1 MATITFSGTLTFL
14 SSSSSSSATSC
25 FSKSRV
31 KSPNCVFIKPS
42 NVSAPNISSLSLS
55 RRRISHHEGVVL
67 CSKSRT
73 FPKVIS
79 SCMGTDTSDS
89 PKEAT
94 IDLKFPRRSLSV
106 QFTCNQCSESTK
118 RLVNRVAFER
128 GTIFVQCAGCL
139 KHHKLVDNLGL
150 IVEYD
155 FRKEEDMDLGSNQ
168 D

>member
-1 MATITFSGTLTFL
+1 MATIITFGGTLTF
-14 SSSSSSSATSC
+14 SSPSSATSC

-31 KSPNCVFIKPS
+31 KSPNCFLIKPS
-42 NVSAPNISSLSLS
+42 NVSAPNIPSLSLS
-55 RRRISHHEGVVL
+55 RRRISHHEGVAL
-67 CSKSRT
+67 SSNTRR
-73 FPKVIS
+73 FPKLIS
-79 SCMGTDTSDS
+79 SCMGTDMSDS

-94 IDLKFPRRSLSV
+94 IDLKLPRRSLSV
-106 QFTCNQCSESTK
+106 QFTCNQCGESTK

-155 FRKEEDMDLGSNQ
+155 FRKEENMDLGSNQ

>member
-1 MATITFSGTLTFL
+1 MATTITFGEALTF
-14 SSSSSSSATSC
+14 SSSSC

-31 KSPNCVFIKPS
+31 KSPNYVFIKPS
-42 NVSAPNISSLSLS
+42 NVSAPIIPSLSLF
-55 RRRISHHEGVVL
+55 RRRINHHEGIVL
-67 CSKSRT
+67 SSSRT
-73 FPKVIS
+73 FPKLIT
-79 SCMGTDTSDS
+79 SCMGTDMSDS

-94 IDLKFPRRSLSV
+94 IDLKLPRRSLNV
-106 QFTCNQCSESTK
+106 QFTCNQCGESTK

-128 GTIFVQCAGCL
+128 GTIFVQCAGCQ

-155 FRKEEDMDLGSNQ
+155 FRNEEDMDLGSNQ

>member
-1 MATITFSGTLTFL
+1 MATTITFGGGLTI
-14 SSSSSSSATSC
+14 SSSSC

-31 KSPNCVFIKPS
+31 KSPNYVFIKPS
-42 NVSAPNISSLSLS
+42 NVSAPIISPLSLL
-55 RRRISHHEGVVL
+55 RRRINHHEGVVL
-67 CSKSRT
+67 SSFRI
-73 FPKVIS
+73 FPKVIT

-94 IDLKFPRRSLSV
+94 IDLKLPRRSLSV
-106 QFTCNQCSESTK
+106 QFTCNKCGESTK

-128 GTIFVQCAGCL
+128 GTIFVQCAGCQ
-139 KHHKLVDNLGL
+139 KHHQLVDNLGL

-155 FRKEEDMDLGSNQ
+155 FRKDENMDLGSNH